1 MAFFLYAPPR
11 HAAEMP
17 VAVVVALTNLPD
29 SQSAFNVASALLR
42 ERLAVGVLLA
52 LVAWGAAPLAKAQAL
67 LEPDQA
73 FRPTVRLSPGE
84 TARVTITYEIAP
96 GYYLYRDRFRIA
108 TVPPLPLGDVEMPP
122 GEAINDPFIGPT
134 RIFRQAV
141 TLSLPF
147 TASPRPGAYR
157 VRITA
162 QGCAEER
169 FCYRPF
175 VQESV
180 IDVPA
185 P

>member
-1 MAFFLYAPPR
+1 
-11 HAAEMP
+11 MP
-17 VAVVVALTNLPD
+17 VAVVVLTNLPD
-29 SQSAFNVASALLR
+29 SPSAFNVASTSLR
-42 ERLAVGVLLA
+42 ERLAAWVLAA
-52 LVAWGAAPLAKAQAL
+52 LVACGAAPLAHAEGL
-67 LEPDQA
+67 LEPDKA

-84 TARVTITYEIAP
+84 TARLTITYEVAP

-108 TVPPLPLGDVEMPP
+108 TVPPLPLGELEMPA
-122 GEAINDPFIGPT
+122 GEAIDDPFIGPT
-134 RIFRQAV
+134 RIFRKGV

-147 TASPRPGAYR
+147 TASPRPGTYR

-175 VQESV
+175 VQESL
-180 IDVPA
+180 IDVPT